1 MIRMEIALILM
12 LAFVAYIYFS
22 AGRRHTLLHRTFS
35 VLLVTALVHLV
46 FDALTVYTVARLDSV
61 PRPVNDVLHRLFIG
75 SMVLVVYLFYQ
86 YIAVLIEEETG
97 KPRRLDLTAKVYL
110 AAAELGAA
118 LLPVHYA
125 VTPQG
130 NYSDGIHANVCY
142 ASVAFYLLLCAGLLL
157 WQWRNIDPKK
167 KFAIGAALGLL
178 FGVMLNGCGLW
189 EDHALGIAIG
199 PLWGMAIAA
208 MDGRGRPKEKK

>member
-1 MIRMEIALILM
+1 MIRMEIALILV

-97 KPRRLDLTAKVYL
+97 KPRRLDLAAKVYL

-118 LLPVHYA
+118 RSDPAFTSAPFRPWASTLSTTIIRTAPPVSRPSPPRRA
-125 VTPQG
+125 ASLTPRSSHG
-130 NYSDGIHANVCY
+130 AP
-142 ASVAFYLLLCAGLLL
+142 SVP
-157 WQWRNIDPKK
+157 R
-167 KFAIGAALGLL
+167 
-178 FGVMLNGCGLW
+178 
-189 EDHALGIAIG
+189 
-199 PLWGMAIAA
+199 
-208 MDGRGRPKEKK
+208 RR

>member
-1 MIRMEIALILM
+1 MIRMEIALILV

-97 KPRRLDLTAKVYL
+97 KPRRLDLAAKVYL

-118 LLPVHYA
+118 ASACALCR
-125 VTPQG
+125 
-130 NYSDGIHANVCY
+130 HA
-142 ASVAFYLLLCAGLLL
+142 AGELFRRHTRQRLLCKRGLLYRRL
-157 WQWRNIDPKK
+157 Q
-167 KFAIGAALGLL
+167 
-178 FGVMLNGCGLW
+178 V
-189 EDHALGIAIG
+189 
-199 PLWGMAIAA
+199 
-208 MDGRGRPKEKK
+208 

>member
-1 MIRMEIALILM
+1 MIRMEIALILV

-97 KPRRLDLTAKVYL
+97 KPRRLDLAAKVYL

-189 EDHALGIAIG
+189 EDHALGIAAG

>member
-1 MIRMEIALILM
+1 MIRMEIALILV

-35 VLLVTALVHLV
+35 VLLVMALVHLV

-97 KPRRLDLTAKVYL
+97 KPRRLDLAAKVYL

-142 ASVAFYLLLCAGLLL
+142 ASVAFYLLLCARTAVRRDAKRLRPVGGSRPRHCHRASLGHGHRRHG
-157 WQWRNIDPKK
+157 WQKPPE
-167 KFAIGAALGLL
+167 G
-178 FGVMLNGCGLW
+178 
-189 EDHALGIAIG
+189 
-199 PLWGMAIAA
+199 
-208 MDGRGRPKEKK
+208 EKIE

>member
-1 MIRMEIALILM
+1 MIRMEIALILV

-22 AGRRHTLLHRTFS
+22 TGRRHTLLHRTFS

-61 PRPVNDVLHRLFIG
+61 PRPVNDVLYRLFIG

-97 KPRRLDLTAKVYL
+97 KPRRLDLAAKVYL

-118 LLPVHYA
+118 LLPRRLQARHS
-125 VTPQG
+125 G
-130 NYSDGIHANVCY
+130 H
-142 ASVAFYLLLCAGLLL
+142 GL
-157 WQWRNIDPKK
+157 
-167 KFAIGAALGLL
+167 
-178 FGVMLNGCGLW
+178 
-189 EDHALGIAIG
+189 
-199 PLWGMAIAA
+199 
-208 MDGRGRPKEKK
+208 RP

>member
-1 MIRMEIALILM
+1 M
-12 LAFVAYIYFS
+12 
-22 AGRRHTLLHRTFS
+22 
-35 VLLVTALVHLV
+35 TALVHLV

-97 KPRRLDLTAKVYL
+97 KPRRLDLAAKVYL

-142 ASVAFYLLLCAGLLL
+142 ASVAFYLLLCAGLL
-157 WQWRNIDPKK
+157 
-167 KFAIGAALGLL
+167 

-208 MDGRGRPKEKK
+208 MDGRGRPKEKN

>member
-1 MIRMEIALILM
+1 MIRMEIALILV

-22 AGRRHTLLHRTFS
+22 AGRRHTLLHKTFS

-97 KPRRLDLTAKVYL
+97 EKPV
-110 AAAELGAA
+110 
-118 LLPVHYA
+118 
-125 VTPQG
+125 
-130 NYSDGIHANVCY
+130 
-142 ASVAFYLLLCAGLLL
+142 LLLDDVLSELDNQRQSFLINSLGENQMFITTADISGKVVKAMPAGKIF
-157 WQWRNIDPKK
+157 RIS
-167 KFAIGAALGLL
+167 AGEVEMEI
-178 FGVMLNGCGLW
+178 
-189 EDHALGIAIG
+189 
-199 PLWGMAIAA
+199 
-208 MDGRGRPKEKK
+208 